1 MILKKIILTI
11 LFTTLLFGEN
21 EFKKPESFKDY
32 KQYILDDMM
41 VFISPK
47 LTKYL
52 KIKEVKRDGYDK
64 NIHAPVKT
72 MFLTIKGE
80 ELKLF
85 IDPGASDDFS
95 FVFNHKGKERMI
107 AGESVFISQSGTIYI
122 SNRMNE
128 NYEVKRKFQITKS
141 GVKELKQAF
150 LSVNMDCETSALATL
165 YTEQGGKGTIVAKI
179 PKGKKV
185 KVLVNAF
192 TAHNSELETDE
203 SKNYL
208 VQTSFGLVGWV
219 RSSAGYMQEK
229 GKPLGCLMYEGD

>member
-1 MILKKIILTI
+1 MKKTI
-11 LFTTLLFGEN
+11 LILSALSMFFTTLLFGES

-47 LTKYL
+47 LTKEME
-52 KIKEVKRDGYDK
+52 IKELKDK
-64 NIHAPVKT
+64 NAHAPVKT

-80 ELKLF
+80 ELQLS

-95 FVFNHKGKERMI
+95 FVFKHKGKKRMI
-107 AGESVFISQSGTIYI
+107 AGESVFVSQSGTIYI
-122 SNRMNE
+122 SNRTNQD
-128 NYEVKRKFQITKS
+128 YEVKRKFQITKS

-150 LSVNMDCETSALATL
+150 LSVNMECETSALATL
-165 YTEQGGKGTIVAKI
+165 YSEQGGKGTIVAKI

-185 KVLVNAF
+185 KVLLNAF
-192 TAHNSELETDE
+192 TASESEMDD
-203 SKNYL
+203 SKDYL

-219 RSSAGYMQEK
+219 RSSAGYMQQK

>member
-1 MILKKIILTI
+1 MKKTI
-11 LFTTLLFGEN
+11 LIVSALTMFFTTLLFGES
-21 EFKKPESFKDY
+21 EFKKPESFKEY

-47 LTKYL
+47 LTKEM
-52 KIKEVKRDGYDK
+52 KIKEIKDK
-64 NIHAPVKT
+64 NAYAPVKT

-80 ELKLF
+80 ALQLS

-95 FVFNHKGKERMI
+95 FVFKYKGKETMI
-107 AGESVFISQSGTIYI
+107 AGESVFVSQSGTIYI
-122 SNRMNE
+122 SNRTNQD
-128 NYEVKRKFQITKS
+128 YEVKRKFQITKS

-150 LSVNMDCETSALATL
+150 LSVNMECETSALATL
-165 YTEQGGKGTIVAKI
+165 YSQQGGKGSIVAKI

-185 KVLVNAF
+185 KVLLNAF
-192 TAHNSELETDE
+192 TAVESEMND
-203 SKNYL
+203 SKDYL

-219 RSSAGYMQEK
+219 RSSAGYMQQK

>member
-1 MILKKIILTI
+1 MKKTIITLSVLAM

-21 EFKKPESFKDY
+21 EFKKPASFKDY
-32 KQYILDDMM
+32 KQYTLDDMM

-47 LTKYL
+47 LIKSM
-52 KIKEVKRDGYDK
+52 KIKKSKDK
-64 NIHAPVKT
+64 NTHASVKT

-80 ELKLF
+80 EVKLS

-95 FVFNHKGKERMI
+95 FVFKHNGKETMI

-122 SNRMNE
+122 SNRTNE
-128 NYEVKRKFQITKS
+128 NYEVKRKFKITKN

-150 LSVNMDCETSALATL
+150 LSVNMECETSALATL
-165 YTEQGGKGTIVAKI
+165 YSEQGGKGNIVANI

-185 KVLVNAF
+185 KVLLNAF
-192 TAHNSELETDE
+192 TVSKSDIDNSKD
-203 SKNYL
+203 YL

-219 RSSAGYMQEK
+219 RSSSGYMQEK